1 MKKYKIEKYL
11 EKSINSLNTKKG
23 YTLNKIG
30 KGDTLNKIWK
40 GYILN
45 SQRWNIK

>member
-23 YTLNKIG
+23 YTLN
-30 KGDTLNKIWK
+30 
-40 GYILN
+40 
-45 SQRWNIK
+45 SQR